1 MKDILDQI
9 NSVSRSLG
17 TKTIPAGD
25 GPTLIM
31 QRTYD
36 ADIKDVWDALTS
48 PERISRWFLPITG
61 DLRLGGSY
69 QLKGN
74 ASGDVLECE
83 PPRRFKVTWVFG
95 ENVTEKDIS
104 EVEVRLDADTDN
116 ATRLVL
122 EHAAVVPPE
131 MWDQFGP
138 GAGGVGWDL
147 GLVALGWHL
156 SGIEFDVE
164 TWENEPEAKQATIRS
179 AQAWGEASLAA
190 GEDADKVAKQVAGT
204 TAFYTGG

>member
-104 EVEVRLDADTDN
+104 EVEVRLDADANN

-164 TWENEPEAKQATIRS
+164 TWENGPEAKQATIRS